1 MATKQC
7 KVATFR
13 GRLPPINSPYFL
25 NWWSREV
32 KWQIKKI
39 LSPLS
44 QWLWSQNL
52 SWWRRRVSTHKFT
65 WPLFEVVLW
74 GHVTKW
80 IQYISIYRWPKDT
93 KLSKVL
99 TYHERLSSLKQH
111 DPLTK
116 WPTWGH
122 MTTLKNNFFTFTRL
136 IATKLGRVLP
146 HRKRFSTQIL

>member
-1 MATKQC
+1 MKSSD
-7 KVATFR
+7 KSKRFYLHYHNGYGHKIYH
-13 GRLPPINSPYFL
+13 GRDII
-25 NWWSREV
+25 W
-32 KWQIKKI
+32 
-39 LSPLS
+39 
-44 QWLWSQNL
+44 
-52 SWWRRRVSTHKFT
+52 RVSTHKFT

-99 TYHERLSSLKQH
+99 TYHERLSSLKKH